1 MLIHISAS
9 NPKPMYEQVVDEIQR
24 LIVTG
29 QLQQDEMLPSIR
41 ELSTDLRT
49 SAITIRRAYQELER
63 EGFIYT
69 RAGKGS
75 FVARLSAEKLMQ
87 WKMEQVKQPL
97 WEAVLQ
103 AKRLDL
109 TEEQVRELFADM
121 WLKADQIIK
130 SSGQGGESND

>member
-29 QLQQDEMLPSIR
+29 QLQHDEMLPSIR

-87 WKMEQVKQPL
+87 WKMEQVKQAL

-121 WLKADQIIK
+121 WLKADQITK
-130 SSGQGGESND
+130 SSGQGGESKD

>member
-87 WKMEQVKQPL
+87 WKMEQVKQAL

-121 WLKADQIIK
+121 WLKADQITK